1 MTRSA
6 LALSCVLA
14 VLAVGGCFATREES
28 LGEVVLDASVRAD
41 AAPAPVPDAGAPEDE
56 VPIVD
61 AAPPPPLE
69 QDAGVMAID
78 LDAGH
83 ASDADAGHAGDSG
96 RDARSECREPWEPW
110 ECR

>member
-1 MTRSA
+1 M
-6 LALSCVLA
+6 LA

-28 LGEVVLDASVRAD
+28 LGEVVLDASDGAD

-56 VPIVD
+56 VPVVD
-61 AAPPPPLE
+61 AAPPVTVE
-69 QDAGVMAID
+69 QDAGVIAID

-83 ASDADAGHAGDSG
+83 ASDADAGHAADAGDSG